1 MERIIT
7 KGAEALNAVSYE
19 KAAQAMEQTAEKVEE
34 LSCNQLIKNLL
45 RTNLKL
51 LKLNEISTVL
61 LF

>member
-7 KGAEALNAVSYE
+7 KGGETLNAITYE
-19 KAAQAMEQTAEKVEE
+19 KASQAMEQVPDKVDE
-34 LSCNQLIKNLL
+34 LSCNQLIRNLL

-51 LKLNEISTVL
+51 LKLNEISTIL

>member
-19 KAAQAMEQTAEKVEE
+19 KTAQAMEQVSDRVEE

-51 LKLNEISTVL
+51 QKLNEISTVL